1 MHTFKKEERLCNKRL
16 LKKLFT
22 SGSSFLVYPFRV
34 VHMPE
39 ATSDHYPV
47 QVVVAVPKRKFKK
60 AVDRNLLKRRIR
72 EAYRLHKDTHL
83 YPVLTRNDTRIILSL
98 SYIGNEIAD
107 YKIIEKKLL
116 TVLKHLHKAYDRED
130 N

>member
-1 MHTFKKEERLCNKRL
+1 
-16 LKKLFT
+16 
-22 SGSSFLVYPFRV
+22 
-34 VHMPE
+34 MPE
-39 ATSDHYPV
+39 TISDQYPV
-47 QVVVAVPKRKFKK
+47 QVVIAVPKRKFKK

-83 YPVLTRNDTRIILSL
+83 YPVLAKNDTRIILSL

-116 TVLKHLHKAYDRED
+116 TALKQLYKAYDKED

>member
-1 MHTFKKEERLCNKRL
+1 MHRFKKEERLCNKRL
-16 LKKLFT
+16 LKRLFT
-22 SGSSFLVYPFRV
+22 DGSSFLVYPFRV
-34 VHMPE
+34 VHLPE
-39 ATSDHYPV
+39 ALPGIYPA

-72 EAYRLHKDTHL
+72 EAYRLHKDTLL
-83 YPVLTRNDTRIILSL
+83 YPVLADNNIRIMLSL

-116 TVLKHLHKAYDRED
+116 TVLKQLHKAYDKG
-130 N
+130 NS

>member
-22 SGSSFLVYPFRV
+22 DGSSFLVYPFRV
-34 VHMPE
+34 VHIPE
-39 ATSDHYPV
+39 ILPGNYPV

-72 EAYRLHKDTHL
+72 EAYRLHKDALL
-83 YPVLTRNDTRIILSL
+83 YPVLNQHNTRIMLSL

-116 TVLKHLHKAYDRED
+116 AVLKQLQKAYDKVD
-130 N
+130 I

>member
-1 MHTFKKEERLCNKRL
+1 MYTFKKEERLCNKRL

-22 SGSSFLVYPFRV
+22 DGSSFLVYPFRV
-34 VHMPE
+34 VHIPE
-39 ATSDHYPV
+39 ILPGNYPV

-72 EAYRLHKDTHL
+72 EAYRLHKDALL
-83 YPVLTRNDTRIILSL
+83 YPVLNQHNTRIMLSL

-107 YKIIEKKLL
+107 YKVIEKKLL
-116 TVLKHLHKAYDRED
+116 AVLKQLQKAYDKVD
-130 N
+130 I